1 MAGFHVEFGINET
14 QLTRLLERGS
24 YKEAENLIRE
34 NNGPS
39 YLDEGCYQRTPLFI
53 VLNGEDETGQTRSQR
68 NLYIAKLLVEYG
80 ACVNYRI
87 PITDGAEYVSPG
99 STPLEL
105 AVEYF
110 LALSS
115 RQAFLNLHEE
125 SSKTD
130 TTSSGAFVDELDENV
145 TGVNNKALRSIADV
159 KDHLLDLIFIMLS
172 NGGDINIR
180 DEYGQTLLHRCII
193 MGEDDLRLVQL
204 LVESSVDLNGV
215 NHKGNTPLGA
225 LCEMQIDYTSR
236 KSQES
241 CRQILEYLLSQETV
255 QVDKENKADRTA
267 LFSCMV
273 RGMFTPKGPFTLS
286 FCVCE
291 RFDTTDGKT
300 DTSPSYL
307 QRYKPI
313 KASTLSQMQTLSVNG
328 P

>member
-14 QLTRLLERGS
+14 QLTRLLERGL
-24 YKEAENLIRE
+24 YKEAENLIIE
-34 NNGPS
+34 NNTPS

-53 VLNGEDETGQTRSQR
+53 VLNGEYETGQVRSQR

-80 ACVNYRI
+80 ACVNYRV

-115 RQAFLNLHEE
+115 RQAFLNLHGHEE
-125 SSKTD
+125 NPETG

-145 TGVNNKALRSIADV
+145 TGMNNKALRSIADV

-172 NGGDINIR
+172 NGGNINIR
-180 DEYGQTLLHRCII
+180 DEYGQTLLHRSII
-193 MGEDDLRLVQL
+193 MMGDDDSRLIQL
-204 LVESSVDLNGV
+204 LVESSVDLNAV
-215 NHKGNTPLGA
+215 DHKGNTPLAA

-236 KSQES
+236 KSQKS
-241 CRQILEYLLSQETV
+241 TRRILQYLLTQETI

-267 LFSCMV
+267 LFGCMI
-273 RGMFTPKGPFTLS
+273 RG
-286 FCVCE
+286 
-291 RFDTTDGKT
+291 
-300 DTSPSYL
+300 
-307 QRYKPI
+307 
-313 KASTLSQMQTLSVNG
+313 NG
-328 P
+328 GLCYWVLG